1 MNAVAKI
8 EPAVSAFERLDEA
21 MAFEGIRRISRYKRS
36 GFRWVEL
43 EDGRTGTGPTFRA
56 AIEAA
61 KAERMAA

>member
-21 MAFEGIRRISRYKRS
+21 MAREGIKRTCRREPS
-36 GFRWVEL
+36 GYRWVEL